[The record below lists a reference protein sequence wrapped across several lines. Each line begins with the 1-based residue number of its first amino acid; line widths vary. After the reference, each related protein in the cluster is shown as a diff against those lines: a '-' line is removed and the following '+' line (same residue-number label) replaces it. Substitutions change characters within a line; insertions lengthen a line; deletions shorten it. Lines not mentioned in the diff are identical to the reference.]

1 MTSYTLKDI
10 FLKLNKGEMNQVYF
24 LKGDDYF
31 LQEYFIKKVEK
42 NIFGDDAS
50 HRELLMPDD
59 MSSQEIIDRISQADL
74 FSSQKY
80 FIIRNPQQIKGK
92 AQDELLQFCFN
103 PTPNHFLVIIID
115 DYYSSLK
122 IAKELQKVLGSID
135 VRKPFE
141 KELRSWTNQLFADQG
156 IDPPPS
162 VVQAVL
168 DMAGD
173 SVYHI
178 ANQVDKICLGLGE
191 EDKLTPE
198 FVQQFSGWNREY
210 QKWEFLNAV
219 GQKNLSKALLTGN
232 DYISRNDMISLLPSL
247 TALFQEMLFIHMNN
261 GTSQPFRGYIPLS
274 DSIKKKLPHFSEQ
287 YSRQEIENGLLLLGK
302 IDERI
307 KTTKV
312 SDESELVQFLFNVIS
327 KNG

>member
-1 MTSYTLKDI
+1 M
-10 FLKLNKGEMNQVYF
+10 FFKLNKGELNQVYF

-42 NIFGDDAS
+42 SIFGDNAS
-50 HRELLMPDD
+50 HRELLIPDD
-59 MSSQEIIDRISQADL
+59 LSSQEILDRISQADL
-74 FSSQKY
+74 FCSQKY

-92 AQDELLQFCFN
+92 AQNELIQFCLN
-103 PTPNHFLVIIID
+103 PTPNHFLVIIVD

-122 IAKELQKVLGSID
+122 MSKDLQKVLGSID

-141 KELRSWTNQLFADQG
+141 KELRSWTNQFFSDQG

-178 ANQVDKICLGLGE
+178 ANQVDKICLSLGKD
-191 EDKLTPE
+191 DKLSPE

-210 QKWEFLNAV
+210 QKWEFLNSV
-219 GQKNLSKALLTGN
+219 GQKNLEKALLTGN

-247 TALFQEMLFIHMNN
+247 TALFQEMLFIRMNN
-261 GTSQPFRGYIPLS
+261 GTSQPFRGYIPLTNGVKNKLS
-274 DSIKKKLPHFSEQ
+274 AHAKKYSKTEIEKSLALLGDIDKSIKTSSE
-287 YSRQEIENGLLLLGK
+287 N
-302 IDERI
+302 
-307 KTTKV
+307 
-312 SDESELVQFLFNVIS
+312 DESLLTRFLFNTI
-327 KNG
+327 N

>member
-42 NIFGDDAS
+42 YIFGDDAS

-219 GQKNLSKALLTGN
+219 GQKNLSKPLLTGN
-232 DYISRNDMISLLPSL
+232 DYIFRNDMISLLPSF

-261 GTSQPFRGYIPLS
+261 GTSQPFRGYIPLTNGVKNKLS
-274 DSIKKKLPHFSEQ
+274 AHAKKYTKKEIETNLALLGDIDKSIKTSSE
-287 YSRQEIENGLLLLGK
+287 N
-302 IDERI
+302 
-307 KTTKV
+307 
-312 SDESELVQFLFNVIS
+312 DESLLTRFLFNTLT
-327 KNG
+327 